1 MVTTHNLGFPTSAL
15 KRQPAQSVWQQQT
28 ESDLASVAC
37 GTAKDPMVYMMDVLG
52 HRSGFRHFKAYSE
65 AEWFGSQAK
74 YVVPE
79 FSQKSRFSLNA
90 VTLLNEVKHAKQL
103 GLNVKPVIIGPISY
117 LWFGEAQDDVNK
129 LDLLE
134 SILPVYADLLD
145 ALAEAGIEWVQ
156 LDEPVLSQ
164 ELDEDWKH
172 ALLQAY
178 FHLQRS
184 KVKKLVASYFGKM
197 GDNIGLLRELTV
209 DGVHL
214 DTISADDEALKVTDW
229 LPNYKIIS
237 VAVIEGSQQIETDFA
252 DTLAWLKPIS
262 DILGDRLW
270 LAPSCS
276 LTHLAKDENTDIVIE
291 NAKKKLA
298 EVKLLADSLNKSSS
312 ETVLKENKAAA

>member
-1 MVTTHNLGFPTSAL
+1 MVTTHNLGFPTNTL
-15 KRQPAQSVWQQQT
+15 KPEKAESIWQHQA
-28 ESDLASVAC
+28 ESDLVSVAC

-79 FSQKSRFSLNA
+79 FTQSSRFSLNA
-90 VTLLNEVKHAKQL
+90 VTLLNEVKQAKQL

-117 LWFGEAQDDVNK
+117 LWFGEVKDDVNK
-129 LDLLE
+129 LELLE
-134 SILPVYADLLD
+134 PLLEVYADLLD
-145 ALAEAGIEWVQ
+145 TLADAGIDWVQ
-156 LDEPVLSQ
+156 LDEPILSQ
-164 ELDEDWKH
+164 EIDEDWKH

-184 KVKKLVASYFGKM
+184 PVKKLVASYFGKI
-197 GDNIGLLRELTV
+197 GDNLGLLRELTV
-209 DGVHL
+209 DGVHI

-237 VAVIEGSQQIETDFA
+237 VAVIEGSQQIETDIV
-252 DTLAWLKPIS
+252 DTLAWLKPIYE
-262 DILGDRLW
+262 ILGDRLW

-276 LTHLAKDENTDIVIE
+276 LTHLAKDDNAEVVRE
-291 NAKKKLA
+291 NAKKKLT
-298 EVKLLADSLNKSSS
+298 EVKELADRLDQDKSNT
-312 ETVLKENKAAA
+312 ELQEKKVAA